1 MEISHKSIVN
11 WFQLVGQIDVNGQQ
25 ATQLTEI
32 LTMKDG
38 FMFTVSVIGRI
49 LLHRFSALT
58 ERCYVSLLG
67 FAFVI
72 KEAPQLKCLCL
83 YDKKVF

>member
-11 WFQLVGQIDVNGQQ
+11 WSQLVGEIDVNGQQ

-38 FMFTVSVIGRI
+38 FMFTVSVIG
-49 LLHRFSALT
+49 
-58 ERCYVSLLG
+58 
-67 FAFVI
+67 
-72 KEAPQLKCLCL
+72 
-83 YDKKVF
+83 